1 MNGRARVV
9 VQDAESY
16 QNMLDLLERVKDIDA
31 IRDGLAD
38 VENENTMSLDEFD
51 REMRRK
57 HRVLKRK

>member
-16 QNMLDLLERVKDIDA
+16 QNLLDLLERVKDVEA

-38 VENENTMSLDEFD
+38 VARGDTMSLDEFD
-51 REMRRK
+51 KELKRR
-57 HRVLKRK
+57 HRALKRK